1 MEAIDLTDRSSA
13 KGGSVP
19 LGGELAIP
27 SGEGPWPGLVMIHE
41 AFGLDEVMRGH
52 AERLAGAGFLTLAVD
67 LFSAG
72 GPLRCL
78 VATMSALMKGRGRA
92 LADIDTAR
100 QWLTASAHCTG
111 KVGVIGF
118 CMGGGFALL
127 TASGGFDASA
137 PNYGQ
142 VPRHA
147 ERALAGACPIV
158 ASYGGR
164 DRTLKGAA
172 AKLEKALTDL
182 GVVHDVKEYPGA
194 GHGFLNDAETGPRPL
209 RPLLRVAGVGP
220 DPEAAREAWPRIE
233 AFLAEHLR

>member
-1 MEAIDLTDRSSA
+1 MEAIDLTELSA
-13 KGGSVP
+13 AQGGSKP
-19 LGGELAIP
+19 LRGELAIP

-41 AFGLDEVMRGH
+41 AYGLDEVMRDH

-67 LFSAG
+67 LYSAG
-72 GPLRCL
+72 GAVRCL
-78 VATMSALMKGRGRA
+78 VATMSALMKGQGRA
-92 LADIDTAR
+92 LADINTAR
-100 QWLTASAHCTG
+100 QWLAASTRCTG

-127 TASGGFDASA
+127 TANQGFDASA

-142 VPRHA
+142 VPRRA
-147 ERALAGACPIV
+147 QQALAGACPIV

-172 AKLEKALTDL
+172 AKLEKALTEL
-182 GVVHDVKEYPGA
+182 GVVHDVKEYPTA